1 MITYERTLCRSKLD
15 KYFSLVLQSS
25 YPLQELKIH
34 IDSIYKAVRLCTYIH
49 TGCFC
54 FITKFFRFFLVST

>member
-1 MITYERTLCRSKLD
+1 MIAYGRTLRRSQLD
-15 KYFSLVLQSS
+15 NYFCLVLQSS

-34 IDSIYKAVRLCTYIH
+34 IYSIYKAVRLCTYIH

-54 FITKFFRFFLVST
+54 FLKKFFRFFLVST